1 MVKRSSSTKGKAA
14 ERALPYQRFGP
25 PPGQTGLLAR
35 SGQPAGAPEAAMAS
49 ATEREDSHFPATKR
63 MPVTTPPASDAR
75 CSMGGAIFSGRINWL
90 RSMDPSSGT
99 IGVSVG
105 PPGTTTL
112 TVMPELLN
120 SPARLVLQPSRPDLA
135 GP

>member
-1 MVKRSSSTKGKAA
+1 
-14 ERALPYQRFGP
+14 
-25 PPGQTGLLAR
+25 
-35 SGQPAGAPEAAMAS
+35 
-49 ATEREDSHFPATKR
+49 
-63 MPVTTPPASDAR
+63 
-75 CSMGGAIFSGRINWL
+75 MGGAIFSGRINWL

-112 TVMPELLN
+112 TVMPVPLN
-120 SPARLVLQPSRPDLA
+120 SPARLLLQASRPDLA